1 MVIMLCCGEARAQH
15 LAIKTNALMDV
26 ALVPNV
32 GLEMVTGEH
41 SSVEVSVFGSH
52 MPYGQ
57 HCTMLGIQP
66 EYRFWFNGRPMI
78 REYVG
83 ITALFT
89 TYDISLGKPV
99 YTGDAAG
106 LGITGGYAFMI
117 SKRWNLELS
126 GGFGALMF
134 HQKQYHADDNYDADD
149 GYEPEEHVDGAE
161 EDLRTQRFMYRWKR
175 IPVLGKLPFDPVTV
189 LVLSSFV
196 LLLVWKPQR
205 RGRPCFISICEV
217 RQ

>member
-1 MVIMLCCGEARAQH
+1 MRIKADILKVIAVMAIMLCCGEARAQH
-15 LAIKTNALMDV
+15 LAVKTNALMDV
-26 ALVPNV
+26 ALIPNV

-52 MPYGQ
+52 LPYGQ
-57 HCTMLGIQP
+57 QCTLLGIQP

-83 ITALFT
+83 ITALVT

-106 LGITGGYAFMI
+106 LGITGGYAFML

-134 HQKQYHADDNYDADD
+134 HQKQYHTDDNYDDYFVDEAVKANAW
-149 GYEPEEHVDGAE
+149 GYKLFHLKLGVTFSYI
-161 EDLRTQRFMYRWKR
+161 LR
-175 IPVLGKLPFDPVTV
+175 
-189 LVLSSFV
+189 
-196 LLLVWKPQR
+196 
-205 RGRPCFISICEV
+205 
-217 RQ
+217 